1 MNKSGN
7 KKNIWLQIL
16 ILSSFPTLFVQ
27 KKNYN
32 ILVLDIVGQE
42 IQFNKKFT
50 HLPRFQIYAS
60 HFPL

>member
-16 ILSSFPTLFVQ
+16 ILSSFFPTLFVQ
-27 KKNYN
+27 KNYN
-32 ILVLDIVGQE
+32 ILVLDIAGQE
-42 IQFNKKFT
+42 IQFNKNLT
-50 HLPRFQIYAS
+50 YLPRFQIYAS